1 MDWWAMRIILSMWQS
16 AQYGFGMYWHRH
28 YVHHDC
34 GHRPT
39 PQPCPASGSPHWIG
53 WIQLFLSEWVLH
65 SSAQRSFVSFFP
77 VGYCPLRV
85 KNYRLPVSGPEKGA
99 SVRGLLCAVYTMDSG
114 DSLHSSTAWVH
125 SHSGECWERRGQDRN
140 KHTANIK
147 LSLSWQIPS

>member
-1 MDWWAMRIILSMWQS
+1 
-16 AQYGFGMYWHRH
+16 MYWHRH

-53 WIQLFLSEWVLH
+53 FSCLSGYYTHLLKGVLL
-65 SSAQRSFVSFFP
+65 VFFP

-99 SVRGLLCAVYTMDSG
+99 SVRGLLCAVYMMDSG

>member
-1 MDWWAMRIILSMWQS
+1 
-16 AQYGFGMYWHRH
+16 MYWHRH

-39 PQPCPASGSPHWIG
+39 PQPCPESGSPHWIG

-65 SSAQRSFVSFFP
+65 SSAQRSYVSFFP

-99 SVRGLLCAVYTMDSG
+99 SVRGLLCAVYMMDSG